1 MTQAIEV
8 VIFRLHDEEF
18 GVEIAYIREITG
30 VMDMTVINDPEGFIR
45 GVVNLRGQVIVVV
58 NWAGQFCCTPMAEM
72 PKTARIIFIELRKRV
87 FGFVV
92 DQVFD
97 VVKVPADGKSMV
109 ILDIEKVF
117 SKFI

>member
-1 MTQAIEV
+1 M

-18 GVEIAYIREITG
+18 GVEIAYIREIAR

-58 NWAGQFCCTPMAEM
+58 NWAGQVCCTPMAEI

-87 FGFVV
+87 FGFMV